1 MQVSHPSICAFCF
14 RAETDIEGDYKF
26 CFDNSFSRMSPKVV
40 FFELITDH
48 DDEEGDDDD
57 GDDWTIDM
65 EEVKDM
71 VDLTLQDLKVR

>member
-1 MQVSHPSICAFCF
+1 
-14 RAETDIEGDYKF
+14 
-26 CFDNSFSRMSPKVV
+26 MSPKVV

>member
-1 MQVSHPSICAFCF
+1 M
-14 RAETDIEGDYKF
+14 EGDYKF

-40 FFELITDH
+40 FFELIAEH
-48 DDEEGDDDD
+48 DDEEEDGDD

-71 VDLTLQDLKVR
+71 VDLTLQDLKVKQEFV